1 MPAGNFLVSAVFQL
15 FHFLHAF
22 LLDTPNAK
30 FLVFAERPA
39 KIEKMGNPI

>member
-1 MPAGNFLVSAVFQL
+1 MPAGNFLVSAVFRL

-39 KIEKMGNPI
+39 KTKGMGNLI

>member
-1 MPAGNFLVSAVFQL
+1 MPTGNFLVFAVFQL

-39 KIEKMGNPI
+39 KIERMGNPL

>member
-1 MPAGNFLVSAVFQL
+1 MSAENFLVSAVFQL
-15 FHFLHAF
+15 FHFLPVF

-39 KIEKMGNPI
+39 KIEGMSNPL

>member
-1 MPAGNFLVSAVFQL
+1 MPAGNFLVSVVFQL

-22 LLDTPNAK
+22 LLDKPNAK

-39 KIEKMGNPI
+39 KIERMGNLI

>member
-1 MPAGNFLVSAVFQL
+1 MSAGNFLVATVFRL

-22 LLDTPNAK
+22 LLDKPHAK

-39 KIEKMGNPI
+39 KIEKMGNPL

>member
-1 MPAGNFLVSAVFQL
+1 MPAGNFLVATVFQL

-22 LLDTPNAK
+22 LSDKPNAK

-39 KIEKMGNPI
+39 KIEGMSNPI

>member
-1 MPAGNFLVSAVFQL
+1 MSVGNFLVATVFQL

-22 LLDTPNAK
+22 LLDKPNAK

-39 KIEKMGNPI
+39 KIERMGNLI

>member
-1 MPAGNFLVSAVFQL
+1 MPAGNFLVATVFQL

-22 LLDTPNAK
+22 LLDKPNAK

-39 KIEKMGNPI
+39 KIEKMSNLL

>member
-1 MPAGNFLVSAVFQL
+1 MPAGNFLVAAVFQL

-22 LLDTPNAK
+22 LLDKPNAK

-39 KIEKMGNPI
+39 KIEGMSNPI

>member
-1 MPAGNFLVSAVFQL
+1 MPAGNFLVATVFQL

-39 KIEKMGNPI
+39 KIERMGNPI

>member
-1 MPAGNFLVSAVFQL
+1 MSVGNFLVSAVFQL
-15 FHFLHAF
+15 FHFLPVF

-39 KIEKMGNPI
+39 KIEKMSNPF